1 MTSSISANDLPTL
14 VTSCDSVAD
23 VPCDRD
29 EIFPFR
35 ETEAGMPYPSFPS
48 LCDSSP
54 NLFPGSAKPLS
65 PPLRLRTAWKRKE
78 NIANPRPGKPAAKRA
93 HSRRTASPK
102 PGNVRGLL
110 PGPNGLPNPT
120 VITPAPSYWWNP
132 QPLALRPTS
141 ARSVVMHHSGANPRA
156 KSRRSVEGCEER
168 PTDNATMKG
177 ERRYAGWSRLPQWL
191 GTALIAFGLLIAVG
205 AIGTNYVVDL
215 RTRNANTTFQ
225 ASLTQFGPTPTPL
238 SARATL
244 IAARGSAGAGN
255 TGIGPTGETNSAP
268 PRPSQA
274 TQLSTPGGIGQG
286 GQNALRGPAPIVSGG
301 QSTPRSSGRNIT
313 PPPIVAVQPVPPLTT
328 PQPALSSSM
337 DSEPVAV
344 PSVELAPT
352 PTLEMPPPQPIP
364 THITIPSLAV
374 DANIVDVGITPM
386 QIDGQDVYIWDVA
399 AYAVGHHFNSAN
411 PGEGENVVLS
421 GHDDWQGEVFRDLYK
436 LKKGDGIMVRAGDK
450 TWSYHVDTL
459 LLLQEVGVPL
469 EQRLDNALYIGTTG
483 DERLTLITCWP
494 YGVDDYRLVLI
505 AKPDWCTQC

>member
-14 VTSCDSVAD
+14 VTSCDAVAD
-23 VPCDRD
+23 VPCDCD
-29 EIFPFR
+29 EVFPFR
-35 ETEAGMPYPSFPS
+35 ETEAETPYPSFPS
-48 LCDSSP
+48 LWTPLP
-54 NLFPGSAKPLS
+54 NLFPASARPLS
-65 PPLRLRTAWKRKE
+65 PPRHLRTAWKRKE
-78 NIANPRPGKPAAKRA
+78 NIANPTPGKPAAKRA
-93 HSRRTASPK
+93 HPRRTASPR
-102 PGNVRGLL
+102 PGNVRDLL
-110 PGPNGLPNPT
+110 PGPKGLPNPT
-120 VITPAPSYWWNP
+120 VITPAQPYWGNP
-132 QPLALRPTS
+132 KPRALRPTS
-141 ARSVVMHHSGANPRA
+141 ARSVAMHHSGANPKA
-156 KSRRSVEGCEER
+156 KLRRSVEGCEER

-191 GTALIAFGLLIAVG
+191 GAALIAFGMLIAIG

-215 RTRNANTTFQ
+215 RTRNANTAFQ
-225 ASLTQFGPTPTPL
+225 ASLTQFGPIPTPL

-244 IAARGSAGAGN
+244 IAARGSAGAGD
-255 TGIGPTGETNSAP
+255 TGIGPTGEANSAP
-268 PRPSQA
+268 PRLSQA

-286 GQNALRGPAPIVSGG
+286 GQNVRREPAPIVSGG

-313 PPPIVAVQPVPPLTT
+313 PPLTM
-328 PQPALSSSM
+328 PQPALSSSV
-337 DSEPVAV
+337 DSEPVAA

-352 PTLEMPPPQPIP
+352 PTLEMPPPQPTP

-374 DANIVDVGITPM
+374 DANIVDVGITPTR
-386 QIDGQDVYIWDVA
+386 IDGQDVYIWDVA
-399 AYAVGHHFNSAN
+399 AYAVGHHFSSAN

-450 TWSYHVDTL
+450 TWSYHVDSL

-483 DERLTLITCWP
+483 DERLTLVTCWP